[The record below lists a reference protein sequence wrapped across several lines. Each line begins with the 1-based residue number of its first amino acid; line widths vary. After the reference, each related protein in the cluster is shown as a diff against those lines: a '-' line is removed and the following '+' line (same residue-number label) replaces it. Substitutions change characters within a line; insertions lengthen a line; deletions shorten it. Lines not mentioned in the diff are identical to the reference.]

1 MPEITCPGCGTVS
14 HFEELR
20 RSATEFCRS
29 CDYPLFWAR
38 STLVTAGAGGA
49 DADTGLRR
57 LPGTA
62 GRTTVA
68 TVTCWACQEP
78 NLLAATICVRCG
90 SDLAGPPAPPPAPP
104 EPAPVVEVVEEVV
117 VERPSPV
124 PWVILG
130 VLALVG
136 LVVLLLLLT

>member
-38 STLVTAGAGGA
+38 STLVAARGGGS
-49 DADTGLRR
+49 DGDTGLRR

-78 NLLAATICVRCG
+78 NLVAATICVRCG
-90 SDLAGPPAPPPAPP
+90 SDLAGPPPAPAP
-104 EPAPVVEVVEEVV
+104 EPQPAPVVEVVEEVV
-117 VERPSPV
+117 VVPKPSPW
-124 PWVILG
+124 PWILLA
-130 VLALVG
+130 VLFVAG
-136 LVVLLLLLT
+136 LVVLQLVL

>member
-1 MPEITCPGCGTVS
+1 MPEINCPGCGTVS
-14 HFEELR
+14 HFDELR
-20 RSATEFCRS
+20 RSAGEFCRS

-38 STLVTAGAGGA
+38 STLVTAGGGPA

-90 SDLAGPPAPPPAPP
+90 SDLAGPPAPPPPPP
-104 EPAPVVEVVEEVV
+104 EPEPVVEVVEVAPE
-117 VERPSPV
+117 PTPI
-124 PWVILG
+124 PWAWI
-130 VLALVG
+130 VLAVLFLTGVVAVALLV
-136 LVVLLLLLT
+136 

>member
-14 HFEELR
+14 HFDELR

-38 STLVTAGAGGA
+38 SALVAARGGEGA
-49 DADTGLRR
+49 ADTGLRR

-62 GRTTVA
+62 GRSTIA

-78 NLLAATICVRCG
+78 NLVAATICVRCG
-90 SDLAGPPAPPPAPP
+90 SDLAGPPATPPPP
-104 EPAPVVEVVEEVV
+104 EPEPVVEVVEEVV
-117 VERPSPV
+117 VERST
-124 PWVILG
+124 PWTWIALG
-130 VLALVG
+130 VLFLLG
-136 LVVLLLLLT
+136 LVVLLRLLLL

>member
-20 RSATEFCRS
+20 RSSTEFCRS

-38 STLVTAGAGGA
+38 STLVGARAGEVDG
-49 DADTGLRR
+49 DTGLRR

-78 NLLAATICVRCG
+78 NLVAATICVRCG
-90 SDLAGPPAPPPAPP
+90 SDLAGPPAPEPAP

-117 VERPSPV
+117 VVESTP
-124 PWVILG
+124 PWTWIVLG
-130 VLALVG
+130 VLFLLG
-136 LVVLLLLLT
+136 LVVLLLLVS